1 MQLTSKTESSSSET
15 FKVNTQ
21 NREGNNKRLQSQNC
35 GKTHQQILTAQI
47 PNIHRDPTSAFITP
61 QNSESPPGPYDFI
74 EDPQPVTTYKPKPRK
89 LKPHIRS

>member
-1 MQLTSKTESSSSET
+1 MQILEKT
-15 FKVNTQ
+15 
-21 NREGNNKRLQSQNC
+21 KRLQSQNC
-35 GKTHQQILTAQI
+35 GNTHQQILTAQI

-89 LKPHIRS
+89 LKPHIRSLSFQQSLI